1 MQMANNQKIF
11 DKDISNALATL
22 NAGGVIL
29 YPTDTIWGLGC
40 DSCNAEA
47 VDRIFKIKQRS
58 DSKSM
63 LCLVDCIGRIPGFVD
78 DVPEQAWE
86 LAELAETPLT
96 IIYPGAKNLA
106 PNLIAEDGS
115 VGIRIT
121 REDFSRELCARFRRP
136 LVSTSANISGSPSPA
151 CFADIPESLISQ
163 VDYVVEYRREEKE
176 KRTASSI
183 IKFEKNGTFAIIR

>member
-1 MQMANNQKIF
+1 MSF
-11 DKDISNALATL
+11 EEDIKQAVEVMRR
-22 NAGGVIL
+22 GGVIL

-121 REDFSRELCARFRRP
+121 REYFSRELCALFRRP

-183 IKFEKNGTFAIIR
+183 IKFEKNGTFVIIR

>member
-11 DKDISNALATL
+11 DEDISDALATL

-63 LCLVDCIGRIPGFVD
+63 LCLVDCIGSIPGFVD

-163 VDYVVEYRREEKE
+163 VDYVVRYRREEKE